1 MLNVAGMRKNLES
14 LRAKAKQMTVGTVD
28 RSFARFVALKRIFT
42 GTFALVAGV
51 AIVVVALR
59 HDHPSVPPASLVLV
73 LAIFFGGGLWT
84 LRDGI
89 RLRRELRK

>member
-1 MLNVAGMRKNLES
+1 VLKDIQE
-14 LRAKAKQMTVGTVD
+14 LRAKAKRLTVGTVD
-28 RSFARFVALKRIFT
+28 RSFVRFVALKRIFT
-42 GTFALVAGV
+42 GLLALVFGV
-51 AIVVVALR
+51 GIVLIALR
-59 HDHPSVPPASLVLV
+59 PDHPNVPNVALVLV

>member
-1 MLNVAGMRKNLES
+1 MLKDIQE
-14 LRAKAKQMTVGTVD
+14 LRARAKQLTVGTVD
-28 RSFARFVALKRIFT
+28 RSFVRFVALKRIFT
-42 GTFALVAGV
+42 GLLALVFGV
-51 AIVVVALR
+51 ATVLIALR
-59 HDHPSVPPASLVLV
+59 HDHPNVPSVALVLV

>member
-1 MLNVAGMRKNLES
+1 MKQLEE
-14 LRAKAKQMTVGTVD
+14 LRAKAKALTVGTVD

-42 GTFALVAGV
+42 GLLALVCGAAIV
-51 AIVVVALR
+51 AIAMR
-59 HDHPSVPPASLVLV
+59 PDHPSVPSFALVLV

>member
-1 MLNVAGMRKNLES
+1 MKKLEE

-42 GTFALVAGV
+42 GTLALLFGSAMVW
-51 AIVVVALR
+51 VALR
-59 HDHPSVPPASLVLV
+59 QDHPAVPRIALVLV
-73 LAIFFGGGLWT
+73 LAIFFGGGVWT

>member
-1 MLNVAGMRKNLES
+1 MKDLKD
-14 LRAKAKQMTVGTVD
+14 LRAKAKQLTVGTVD

-42 GTFALVAGV
+42 GTLALVCGAGM
-51 AIVVVALR
+51 VVLALR
-59 HDHPSVPPASLVLV
+59 RSHPGQPSVPSVALVVV

>member
-1 MLNVAGMRKNLES
+1 MKDLQD
-14 LRAKAKQMTVGTVD
+14 LRAKAKQLTVGTVD

-42 GTFALVAGV
+42 GTLALLCGAG
-51 AIVVVALR
+51 IVTIALR
-59 HDHPSVPPASLVLV
+59 HDHPGVPTSGLVLV